1 MHYAVTGFMHKMAG
15 MTMVPSLV
23 YALQEFM
30 HYYVMHYE
38 HIDCSLKYQWSQY
51 MGLAGMWK
59 QYDPRLVEHNKTQKV
74 RKCKKSL

>member
-1 MHYAVTGFMHKMAG
+1 MHKMAG

-38 HIDCSLKYQWSQY
+38 HIDCSLKISMEVIY
-51 MGLAGMWK
+51 GLAGIGSSMS
-59 QYDPRLVEHNKTQKV
+59 RLVGTIKHKKCENAKSAKMQK
-74 RKCKKSL
+74 LL

>member
-38 HIDCSLKYQWSQY
+38 HIDCIWWHTGMAQVGKVQPRFI
-51 MGLAGMWK
+51 LA
-59 QYDPRLVEHNKTQKV
+59 P
-74 RKCKKSL
+74 